1 MYLKRLTLHGFKSF
15 ADRTAF
21 DFSGG
26 MTSIVGPNG
35 CGKSNVVDALKWIL
49 GNQSAKELR
58 GNEMKDVIFAGTT
71 ARRPLSFAEVSL
83 IFDNEDR
90 SLPADHAEVAIERR
104 LFRSGESEYRLNGMK
119 CRLKDIRDLF
129 TDTGIGQESY
139 SILEQGKIDLLIQSS
154 PVERR
159 VIFEE
164 AAGISRYRIRRE
176 EALRQL
182 VRTDENLSRLNDLV
196 GELESRIRSVRI
208 QAGRARRYRELEAE
222 LRQLRLRLG
231 WEDLTRVTRE
241 RAEQAARRDLV
252 HKDIAAL
259 DAEREALQSELRRWE
274 EERRTAEEERHARA
288 GELGN
293 ARGTQQSIRE
303 TIAVTE
309 THIGEL
315 TAAGERWAREAR
327 DARAAIAQDAA
338 EIETLGAECARA
350 EAEERDVVQVASARG
365 GELAAVIAELGRGEE
380 ALGAARRALV
390 DTLDALTGLRNRHS
404 RAEADAQIV
413 AARLERLRGEEARVR
428 DAAALCAA
436 EDAEARN
443 SLAAVAA
450 ERACVEESRA
460 GLLADVARE
469 ERSLEDKTRQH
480 AEATAR
486 LHSLTTRRDLL
497 SRLLADLDGV
507 NESTRKLIQA
517 SRQGELP
524 QVRGLLAEQ
533 LAVGA
538 GDARAIESA
547 LGPWAQ
553 AVIVATREDLDAV
566 RAFLGPD
573 AAFAAVCLD
582 AIDAPPPAA
591 APAQAAPEPA
601 RGADRDAGNSP
612 DVPLPD
618 AVAADPV
625 PGFVTILDPQPE
637 PLPPRA
643 PAPSMHDRVLVDFW
657 AAAFASE
664 PMAACN
670 CPPAIMLGAAPP
682 HASSP
687 DFAPEAEPAPEAAA
701 PACALSTVPD
711 APPAAFEAPVRPPF
725 PHRAARELVVCPP
738 ELEDA
743 VGAILARALVVDDP
757 VWERVAQCPAWQL
770 VSSSGAVREPW
781 GGLRWGMPAGVLVRR
796 SELSQCV
803 DEIALLETVDEELS
817 RRVAEQKSVLAR
829 LKESVAAAA
838 AALTRLHG
846 RIEAIE
852 EMLKHTE
859 RRAADLAL
867 QRDVIAKESH
877 GLAGELAGLDAR
889 RTELDGL
896 LREKERERI
905 EGERTVT
912 AHDKTVSDLRDARRA
927 LEQAIAELRVT
938 EAAARENVRRLRE
951 AGARLRELCE
961 ERGRH
966 LAEAEEEQARAGRLA
981 ERAAGEI
988 ETLRA
993 QSAEWE
999 RRAAECAAAL
1009 AAVEARMETIAAEL
1023 KERERALASLAR
1035 RHEERREELAD
1046 IQLEERELAVKAE
1059 HISQGVREEYG
1070 IDLDAFA
1077 RGELEHEELRAIAAL
1092 PPENDLRERAA
1103 DVKDKLARHGNVN
1116 LAAIDEL
1123 AEIEN
1128 RYGLLAAQRDD
1139 LVKAKSHLA
1148 NVIND
1153 LNRKSRRIFAE
1164 TFDSLNKAFGDLF
1177 RKAFGG
1183 GKAELV
1189 LEEGKDILLAG
1200 IEIIACPPGKKP
1212 SHVRLLSG
1220 GERTLTTLTLL
1231 FAVLR
1236 VRPTPFCV
1244 LDEVD
1249 APLDEANIRRF
1260 LVLIDD
1266 FTAKTQFLVITHNK
1280 LTMVKADRL
1289 VGITMEEKGIS
1300 KMIDVNVRELEESD
1314 ETPEYL
1320 TTATVMN

>member
-49 GNQSAKELR
+49 GNQSPKEMR
-58 GNEMKDVIFAGTT
+58 GSEMKDVIFAGTT
-71 ARRPLSFAEVSL
+71 TRRALGFAEVAL

-90 SLPADHAEVAIERR
+90 RLPTDHAEVAVERR

-182 VRTDENLSRLNDLV
+182 VRTEENLARLNDLV
-196 GELESRIRSVRI
+196 AELETRIRGVRI

-222 LRQLRLRLG
+222 LRRLRLRLG
-231 WEDLTRVTRE
+231 WEDLARIIRE
-241 RAEQAARRDLV
+241 RAEQETRRNLV
-252 HKDIAAL
+252 HEDIAGM
-259 DAEREALQSELRRWE
+259 DAEREALQNDLRRWE
-274 EERRTAEEERHARA
+274 EERRAAEEERHARA

-293 ARGTQQSIRE
+293 ARGTQQSISE
-303 TIAVTE
+303 TITVTE
-309 THIGEL
+309 TRIAEL

-327 DARAAIAQDAA
+327 DAREAIDQDSGKIAALD
-338 EIETLGAECARA
+338 AECLGA
-350 EAEERDVVQVASARG
+350 EAEERATAQIAAARE
-365 GELAAVIAELGRGEE
+365 GELAAVIADLGRGEE
-380 ALGAARRALV
+380 ALRDARRALV

-404 RAEADAQIV
+404 RVEADSRIA
-413 AARLERLRGEEARVR
+413 AARLERLRGDEARVR
-428 DAAALCAA
+428 EAAALCAA
-436 EDAEARN
+436 EEAEARN

-450 ERACVEESRA
+450 ERAGAEEARA
-460 GLLADVARE
+460 RLLADVERE
-469 ERSLEDKTRQH
+469 ERRLEDKTRQH
-480 AEATAR
+480 GETTAR
-486 LHSLTTRRDLL
+486 LRSLAARRDLL
-497 SRLLADLDGV
+497 ARLLADLDGV
-507 NESTRKLIQA
+507 NESTRRLIQA
-517 SRQGELP
+517 ARQGALP

-533 LAVGA
+533 LGVDA

-573 AAFAAVCLD
+573 AAFAAICLG
-582 AIDAPPPAA
+582 AIEAPSDPA
-591 APAQAAPEPA
+591 AQAAPEPA
-601 RGADRDAGNSP
+601 PGAERDGADCP
-612 DVPLPD
+612 EVPLSD
-618 AVAADPV
+618 GVAADPV
-625 PGFVTILDPQPE
+625 PGFVTIFDPQPE
-637 PLPPRA
+637 PLPPPA
-643 PAPSMHDRVLVDFW
+643 PASSMPGRVLVDFW
-657 AAAFASE
+657 AAAFAGE

-670 CPPAIMLGAAPP
+670 CPPAVVLEETSPQAA
-682 HASSP
+682 SP
-687 DFAPEAEPAPEAAA
+687 ACAPAPETVEPARAGAAA
-701 PACALSTVPD
+701 AEASSAACA
-711 APPAAFEAPVRPPF
+711 APVRPSF
-725 PHRAARELVVCPP
+725 PHRTARELVACPP

-743 VGAILARALVVDDP
+743 VGAILARTLLVEDP
-757 VWERVAQCPAWQL
+757 VWERVARCPGWQL
-770 VSSSGAVREPW
+770 VSSSGAVKEPW
-781 GGLRWGMPAGVLVRR
+781 GGRRWGAPVGVLVRR
-796 SELSQCV
+796 TELSQCSE
-803 DEIALLETVDEELS
+803 EIALLDAVEEELS
-817 RRVAEQKSVLAR
+817 RRVREQKSVLADLR
-829 LKESVAAAA
+829 QSEAAEA

-846 RIEAIE
+846 RVEALE
-852 EMLKHTE
+852 ETIKHTE

-867 QRDVIAKESH
+867 QRDVFAKESH
-877 GLAGELAGLDAR
+877 GLARESAGLEAR
-889 RTELDGL
+889 RVELDGL
-896 LREKERERI
+896 LRDKERERLA
-905 EGERTVT
+905 GEQAVT
-912 AHDKTVSDLRDARRA
+912 ACEKTVSDLREGRRG
-927 LEQAIAELRVT
+927 LEQAIAELRIK
-938 EAAARENVRRLRE
+938 EAAATENLRRLRE
-951 AGARLRELCE
+951 AGDRLRELRE
-961 ERGRH
+961 ERRRH
-966 LAEAEEEQARAGRLA
+966 SAEAEEEQARAGRLA
-981 ERAAGEI
+981 ALAAGRI
-988 ETLRA
+988 EALRA
-993 QSAEWE
+993 QSAAWE
-999 RRAAECAAAL
+999 RTAAECAAAL
-1009 AAVEARMETIAAEL
+1009 AAVETRMRTVAAEIR
-1023 KERERALASLAR
+1023 EREDALAGLAR
-1035 RHEERREELAD
+1035 RHEERRRELAD
-1046 IQLEERELAVKAE
+1046 IQLEERELAVKAA

-1077 RGELEHEELRAIAAL
+1077 RGELEHEELRAIVDP
-1092 PPENDLRERAA
+1092 PPESDLRERAA

-1123 AEIEN
+1123 TEIED
-1128 RYGLLAAQRDD
+1128 RYGILAAQRDD
-1139 LVKAKSHLA
+1139 LVKAKAHLA

-1164 TFDSLNKAFGDLF
+1164 TFDALNKAFGELF

-1189 LEEGKDILLAG
+1189 LEEGKDILMAG

-1236 VRPTPFCV
+1236 VRPSPFCV

-1249 APLDEANIRRF
+1249 ASLDEANIRRF

-1266 FTAKTQFLVITHNK
+1266 FTAKTQFLIITHNK

-1300 KMIDVNVRELEESD
+1300 KMIDVNLRDLEASD
-1314 ETPEYL
+1314 GPPERRAAAPAL
-1320 TTATVMN
+1320 N